1 MTEGGGGSDDVQGL
15 MTRLAEGDRRAFSPL
30 YETLWPL
37 CRTRARRYLDD
48 EAEAEDAAQRAL
60 LKLFGQAASFD
71 GARSA
76 VGWALTLTDWEC
88 RTSAKKRQRRREAAL
103 VDVHESGEVP
113 AEKRVFTAHLWQ
125 RLSAAVASLSGSERA
140 TLRAYLEDDD
150 GGPKDAAFRKR
161 KQRVLARLKHL
172 TRSSHDDG

>member
-1 MTEGGGGSDDVQGL
+1 MTEGGGGDDDVQGL
-15 MTRLAEGDRRAFSPL
+15 MTRLADGDRRAFSPL
-30 YETLWPL
+30 YEALWPL
-37 CRTRARRYLDD
+37 CRARARRCTDD

-60 LKLFGQAASFD
+60 WKLFGQAASFD

-76 VGWALTLTDWEC
+76 TGWALTLTDWEC

-103 VDVHESGEVP
+103 VDVHESEEVP
-113 AEKRVFTAHLWQ
+113 AEKRLFAAHLWQ
-125 RLSAAVASLSGSERA
+125 RLSAAVAALSGSERA
-140 TLRAYLEDDD
+140 TLQTFLDDE

-172 TRSSHDDG
+172 ARSPHDDG